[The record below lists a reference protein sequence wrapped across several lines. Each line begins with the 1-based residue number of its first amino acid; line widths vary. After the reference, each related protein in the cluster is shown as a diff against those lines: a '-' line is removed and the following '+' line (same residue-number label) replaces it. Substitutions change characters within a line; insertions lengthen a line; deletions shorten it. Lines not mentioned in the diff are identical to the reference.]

1 MKKTLFLVFSA
12 CIVVF
17 SIISICTAPI
27 INGVLKEAS
36 DDSWKTQNCKLEEDK
51 YKNIKDNKNYP
62 DRDNELKKQKKEKNK
77 CNREKAMYGLEYSS
91 LILDITLGFICA
103 VLGLLHYFD
112 VAKPFEKVTGI
123 IGLST
128 GVITFVLTLVYI
140 CYSGYIF
147 TKQVPSKD
155 YDAGFTTL
163 FSSGKL
169 LKLNKEGA
177 YAKKDGNQ
185 FKCLYYKENKDYS
198 GYAKFSDLGNRAL
211 NYEKKRQYPEDNSKY
226 TGCEV
231 NLLDCLSQE
240 YVDATSTS
248 GYTNCD
254 YLYLSYT
261 AVGFG
266 NKYLFDMWVTTI
278 IFTCFICVCA
288 IGLAIFGFLLFKSDG
303 SGI

>member
-27 INGVLKEAS
+27 INGVLSEG
-36 DDSWKTQNCKLEEDK
+36 SWGTNNCKLEEDK

-62 DRDNELKKQKKEKNK
+62 DRDNKLKEQKKVKNK

-91 LILDITLGFICA
+91 LILDVTLGFICA

-112 VAKPFEKVTGI
+112 VAKPFEKITGI

-147 TKQVPSKD
+147 TKQVPSHS
-155 YDAGFTTL
+155 YD
-163 FSSGKL
+163 SGLSYK
-169 LKLNKEGA
+169 LKLDKEGA

-185 FKCLYYKENKDYS
+185 YKCLYYKNNKDNS
-198 GYAKFSDLGNRAL
+198 GYAKFSDLGKRQY
-211 NYEKKRQYPEDNSKY
+211 NYEKKRHYPEDNSKY
-226 TGCEV
+226 TGCEFDNTV
-231 NLLDCLSQE
+231 CLSQE
-240 YVDATSTS
+240 YITTYSSTILDK
-248 GYTNCD
+248 CE
-254 YLYLSYT
+254 YLYLSSK
-261 AVGFG
+261 ANSFG

-278 IFTCFICVCA
+278 IFTCLICVCA
-288 IGLAIFGFLLFKSDG
+288 IGLAVFGFLLFNSSGG
-303 SGI
+303 SGL

>member
-27 INGVLKEAS
+27 INGILSEAS
-36 DDSWKTQNCKLEEDK
+36 DNSWKTQNCKLEEDK

-62 DRDNELKKQKKEKNK
+62 DRDNELKKQKKVVNK

-91 LILDITLGFICA
+91 LILDIILGFICA

-147 TKQVPSKD
+147 TNQIPSKD
-155 YDAGFTTL
+155 YDGNL
-163 FSSGKL
+163 YVGI
-169 LKLNKEGA
+169 LKLNKDGA

-185 FKCLYYKENKDYS
+185 LKCLYYKNNKVDS
-198 GYAKFSDLGNRAL
+198 GKAKFSDLGNKGL
-211 NYEKKRQYPEDNSKY
+211 NYEKKKHYPEDNHKY
-226 TGCEV
+226 TK
-231 NLLDCLSQE
+231 CLYS
-240 YVDATSTS
+240 DSTLCQTAES
-248 GYTNCD
+248 IAFPSSISADCD
-254 YLYLSYT
+254 YVYLTSK
-261 AVGFG
+261 ADGFG

>member
-27 INGVLKEAS
+27 INGVLTEAN
-36 DDSWKTQNCKLEEDK
+36 SWGTKNCKLKGDE
-51 YKNIKDNKNYP
+51 YKNIKDNSNAPNK
-62 DRDNELKKQKKEKNK
+62 DILLEEKKKEKNK
-77 CNREKAMYGLEYSS
+77 CNREKAMYGLEYSA

-112 VAKPFEKVTGI
+112 VAKPFEKISGI

-147 TKQVPSKD
+147 TKQVPSHS
-155 YDAGFTTL
+155 YDNNL
-163 FSSGKL
+163 SYM
-169 LKLNKEGA
+169 LKLNKDGA
-177 YAKKDGNQ
+177 YAEKEGNQ
-185 FKCLYYKENKDYS
+185 YKCLYYKNNKDNS
-198 GYAKFSDLGNRAL
+198 GYVKFSDLGKKQY
-211 NYEKKRQYPEDNSKY
+211 NYEKKRHYPEDNSKY
-226 TGCEV
+226 TGCEDNSNV
-231 NLLDCLSQE
+231 CLSTE
-240 YVDATSTS
+240 YIPAPSSTIL
-248 GYTNCD
+248 NKCD
-254 YLYLSYT
+254 YLYLST
-261 AVGFG
+261 KAEGFG

-288 IGLAIFGFLLFKSDG
+288 IGLAIFGFLLFNSSNG
-303 SGI
+303 SGL

>member
-27 INGVLKEAS
+27 INGVLTEAN
-36 DDSWKTQNCKLEEDK
+36 SWGTKNCKLKGDE
-51 YKNIKDNKNYP
+51 YKNIKDNSNAPNK
-62 DRDNELKKQKKEKNK
+62 DILLEEKKKEKNK
-77 CNREKAMYGLEYSS
+77 CNREKAMYGLEYSA

-112 VAKPFEKVTGI
+112 VAKPFEKISGI

-147 TKQVPSKD
+147 TKQVPSHS
-155 YDAGFTTL
+155 YDNNL
-163 FSSGKL
+163 SYM
-169 LKLNKEGA
+169 LKLNKDGA
-177 YAKKDGNQ
+177 YAEKEGNQ
-185 FKCLYYKENKDYS
+185 YKCLYYKNNKDNS
-198 GYAKFSDLGNRAL
+198 GYVKFSDLGKKQY
-211 NYEKKRQYPEDNSKY
+211 NYEKKRHYPEDNSKY
-226 TGCEV
+226 TGCED
-231 NLLDCLSQE
+231 NSNACLSTE
-240 YVDATSTS
+240 YIPAPSSTIL
-248 GYTNCD
+248 NKCD
-254 YLYLSYT
+254 YLYLSTT
-261 AVGFG
+261 AEGFG

-288 IGLAIFGFLLFKSDG
+288 IGLAIFGFLLFNSSNG
-303 SGI
+303 SGL

>member
-27 INGVLKEAS
+27 INGVLTEAN
-36 DDSWKTQNCKLEEDK
+36 SWGTKNCKLKGDE
-51 YKNIKDNKNYP
+51 YKNIKDNSNAPNK
-62 DRDNELKKQKKEKNK
+62 DILLEEKKKEKNK
-77 CNREKAMYGLEYSS
+77 CNREKAMYGLEYSA

-112 VAKPFEKVTGI
+112 VAKPFEKISGI

-147 TKQVPSKD
+147 TKQVPSHS
-155 YDAGFTTL
+155 YDNNL
-163 FSSGKL
+163 SYM
-169 LKLNKEGA
+169 LKLNKDGA
-177 YAKKDGNQ
+177 YAEREGNQ
-185 FKCLYYKENKDYS
+185 YKCLYYKNNKDNS
-198 GYAKFSDLGNRAL
+198 AYAKYSDLGKRQY
-211 NYEKKRQYPEDNSKY
+211 NYEKKRHYPENNSKY
-226 TGCEV
+226 IGCM
-231 NLLDCLSQE
+231 DTLSDAINKCGNQE
-240 YVDATSTS
+240 YFSLS
-248 GYTNCD
+248 SNCE
-254 YLYLSYT
+254 YLYLSDI
-261 AVGFG
+261 ANGFG

-288 IGLAIFGFLLFKSDG
+288 IGLAIFGFLLFNSSNG
-303 SGI
+303 SGL

>member
-27 INGVLKEAS
+27 INGVLKEAG
-36 DDSWKTQNCKLEEDK
+36 SWRTLNCKYQEDL
-51 YKNIKDNKNYP
+51 YKSIKDNKNYP
-62 DRDNELKKQKKEKNK
+62 NRDTALETQKKEKNK
-77 CNREKAMYGLEYSS
+77 CNREKAMYGLEYSA

-112 VAKPFEKVTGI
+112 VAKPFEKISGI

-147 TKQVPSKD
+147 TKQVPSIS
-155 YDAGFTTL
+155 YDNGL
-163 FSSGKL
+163 GSQI
-169 LKLNKEGA
+169 LKLDKEGA
-177 YAKKDGNQ
+177 FAKKDGNQ
-185 FKCLYYKENKDYS
+185 YKCLYYKSNKDNS
-198 GYAKFSDLGNRAL
+198 AYAKFSDLGKRQY
-211 NYEKKRQYPEDNSKY
+211 NYEKKRHYPENNSKY
-226 TGCEV
+226 IGCM
-231 NLLDCLSQE
+231 DTLSDAINKCGNQE
-240 YVDATSTS
+240 YFSLS
-248 GYTNCD
+248 SNCE
-254 YLYLSYT
+254 YLYLSDI
-261 AVGFG
+261 ANGFG

-288 IGLAIFGFLLFKSDG
+288 IGLAIFGFLLFNSSNG
-303 SGI
+303 SGL

>member
-27 INGVLKEAS
+27 INGVLTEAN
-36 DDSWKTQNCKLEEDK
+36 SWGTKNCKLKGDE
-51 YKNIKDNKNYP
+51 YKNIKDNSNAPNK
-62 DRDNELKKQKKEKNK
+62 DILLEEKKKEKNK
-77 CNREKAMYGLEYSS
+77 CNREKAMYGLEYSA

-112 VAKPFEKVTGI
+112 VAKPFEKISGI

-147 TKQVPSKD
+147 TKQVPSIS
-155 YDAGFTTL
+155 YDNGL
-163 FSSGKL
+163 GSQI
-169 LKLNKEGA
+169 LKLDKEGA
-177 YAKKDGNQ
+177 FAKKDGNQ
-185 FKCLYYKENKDYS
+185 YKCLYYKSNKDNS
-198 GYAKFSDLGNRAL
+198 AYAKFSDLGKRQY
-211 NYEKKRQYPEDNSKY
+211 NYEKKRHYPENNSKY
-226 TGCEV
+226 IGCM
-231 NLLDCLSQE
+231 DTLSDAINKCGNQE
-240 YVDATSTS
+240 YFSLTS
-248 GYTNCD
+248 NCE
-254 YLYLSYT
+254 YLYLSNI
-261 AVGFG
+261 ANGFG

-288 IGLAIFGFLLFKSDG
+288 IGLAIFGFLLFNSSNG
-303 SGI
+303 SGL